1 MKTKVRRQI
10 LITLI
15 AVFLAFSSLIFLYTS
30 WRVLQPYFLIF
41 YVVLPLAFA
50 VGGLLL
56 KPWGWL
62 LCVAS
67 IVLAMVSPL
76 LYLISGD
83 ISKLGDIVIYG
94 AILYYL
100 FSTETKRAFGR

>member
-1 MKTKVRRQI
+1 MKTKVRRPI
-10 LITLI
+10 LITLMVVLF
-15 AVFLAFSSLIFLYTS
+15 AFTSLWFLLTP
-30 WRVLQPYFLIF
+30 WRVLPPYFLIF
-41 YVVLPLAFA
+41 YVVLPLAFV
-50 VGGLLL
+50 VGGLVL

-67 IVLAMVSPL
+67 IVLAMISPL

-100 FSTETKRAFGR
+100 FRTETKCAFGR